1 VCRELRP
8 KTVVEE
14 DTVVPQTLYFPWRL
28 LNRDLNNKEVTEDQG
43 KKIAAKETTKALRW
57 R

>member
-1 VCRELRP
+1 
-8 KTVVEE
+8 VEE